1 MTDAYIGLGSN
12 LDGPEQQLRDALVA
26 INRIP
31 GTTLSGV
38 SSFYRSRP
46 VGPAGQPDYIN
57 AVAHVVTT
65 LSAVD
70 LLRQLQAIEDR
81 QGRTREVR
89 WGPRTLDLDLLLYGD
104 KVINEKHLVVP
115 HPELHKRAFVLYP
128 LHEIAPRVEVP
139 GLGPLEQLLRHSSPD
154 DLYRLDQP

>member
-12 LDGPEQQLRDALVA
+12 LDGPEQQLRDAFVA
-26 INRIP
+26 INHIP
-31 GTTLSGV
+31 GTTLSDV

-70 LLRQLQAIEDR
+70 LLHQLQAIEDR

-115 HPELHKRAFVLYP
+115 HPELRKRAFVLYP
-128 LHEIAPRVEVP
+128 LHEIAPRIEIP
-139 GLGPLEQLLRHSSPD
+139 GLGPLEQLLQQSSPD
-154 DLYRLDQP
+154 DLYRLDRP